1 MAMEKPIR
9 VFCSYARKD
18 MRYLQELRMHLQ
30 GLQRQG
36 IISLWTD
43 TDISPGTVWEEEI
56 AKQLFSA
63 QIILLLV
70 SPDFLASEYV
80 FSKEMSIA
88 LERHQLGEARVI
100 PVILRPVLWKDAP
113 FGKLQALPR
122 DGKPVTDRSRGSLD
136 EAFFEIAEGIRLA
149 CEELQVKHENKSVT
163 PITPDK
169 QPIHIYHLDQV
180 FVKSGFPHLTFVERE
195 DFGLLKLALA
205 LPGRGVI
212 IEGPSGVGKTT
223 ALKKALEEVQV
234 RKKVSKTVELIQLS
248 ARDPDH
254 RERLTTLPKWH
265 RGTVII
271 DDFHRLDLSLSK
283 NIVDYL
289 KYLADTEP
297 ESKKLVIVG
306 IPQSGQ
312 MLVDIAFDV
321 ATRIDVFK
329 WGKVKDELVFQ
340 MIEKGE
346 RVLNIEFDRRTDVV
360 LAASGS
366 LNVAQFLCLYI
377 CLKEQVDETQDQ
389 RRIVHCDVN
398 AAISNVTT
406 DLARKFSEPMRRFV
420 AMGGHRD
427 ITCLRLLEELALS
440 DEGFLFLPHLK
451 DRKRELAHG
460 IERFINERWMAKLY
474 NEYPSCMNHLFF
486 DQMTYA
492 LIAEDPQLAFYL
504 KQMQFATM
512 AKAAGKIISHARRKV
527 FVSYSHK
534 DTEWLERLQV
544 HLKPLERE
552 GILDIWA
559 DTKIIAGMQWRE
571 EIQNAIES
579 STVAIVL
586 VSADFLASDF
596 IEEHELPKIL
606 SRAKTGG
613 TTILPVIVSPC
624 LFVGS
629 GIDVFQS
636 INSPDLPLVEMAPAE
651 RERTLVKLAQIISQK
666 LTEEGS

>member
-1 MAMEKPIR
+1 MTMEKPIK

-18 MRYLQELRMHLQ
+18 ERYLQELKMHLMA
-30 GLQRQG
+30 LQRQG

-43 TDISPGTVWEEEI
+43 TDISPGTVWEKEI
-56 AKQLFSA
+56 AEQLFSA

-70 SPDFLASEYV
+70 SADFLASEYV
-80 FSKEMSIA
+80 FSKEMSKA
-88 LERHQLGEARVI
+88 LERHQSGEARVI
-100 PVILRPVLWKDAP
+100 PIILRPVIWRDTP
-113 FGKLQALPR
+113 FAKLQALPR
-122 DGKPVTDRSRGSLD
+122 DGKPVTDRSRGSID

-149 CEELQVKHENKSVT
+149 CEELQLKREDKPVT
-163 PITPDK
+163 PDER
-169 QPIHIYHLDQV
+169 PILMYPLDQV

-205 LPGRGVI
+205 QPGRGVI

-223 ALKKALEEVQV
+223 ALRRALEEVQIK
-234 RKKVSKTVELIQLS
+234 RKTAKTVELIQLS

-254 RERLTTLPKWH
+254 RDRLTTLPKWH

-271 DDFHRLDLSLSK
+271 DDFHRLDLSLSR

-312 MLVDIAFDV
+312 MLVDISFDV
-321 ATRIDVFK
+321 ATRIDIFK
-329 WGKVKDELVFQ
+329 WGKVKDELILQ
-340 MIEKGE
+340 MIGKGE
-346 RVLNIEFDRRTDVV
+346 SVLNIEFDRRTDIV

-377 CLKEQVDETQDQ
+377 CLKEKVEETQSQ

-398 AAISNVTT
+398 TAISNVTT
-406 DLARKFSEPMRRFV
+406 DLARKFSEPMRRFA
-420 AMGGHRD
+420 AMGGHKD

-440 DEGFLFLPHLK
+440 DEGFLSLPHLK
-451 DRKRELAHG
+451 DRKRELTHG

-474 NEYPSCMNHLFF
+474 NEYPTCMNHLFF
-486 DQMTYA
+486 DQMTDA
-492 LIAEDPQLAFYL
+492 LVAEDPQLTFYL
-504 KQMQFATM
+504 KKIQFATM
-512 AKAAGKIISHARRKV
+512 AKAAGKIISLARRKV
-527 FVSYSHK
+527 FISYSHK
-534 DTEWLERLQV
+534 DTEWLERLQI

-596 IEEHELPKIL
+596 IDEHELPKIL

-636 INSPDLPLVEMAPAE
+636 VNSPDSPLVEMVPAE
-651 RERTLVKLAQIISQK
+651 RERTLVKLAQVISQK
-666 LTEEGS
+666 LTAEGS